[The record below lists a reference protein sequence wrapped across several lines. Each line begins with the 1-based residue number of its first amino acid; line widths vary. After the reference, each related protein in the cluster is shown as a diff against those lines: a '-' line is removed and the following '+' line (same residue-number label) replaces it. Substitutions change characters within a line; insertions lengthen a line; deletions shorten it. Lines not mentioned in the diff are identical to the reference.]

1 MISLFCLSPEEL
13 AFFAAQMRRILYI
26 WLLVWLGAGFP
37 RPALLVAATTAATN
51 AAIPI
56 PAKARIHAVS
66 DPKATSA
73 FIPDPGVVRRLVDR
87 GLLALSGKT
96 NTAAAW
102 KVWVKPTDVVGF
114 KVISSPGTLT
124 GTRPAVIEAL
134 VESLIQSGHSA
145 SKIVIWDR
153 QARDLKTAGFSELAR
168 RLGVRCVATTDVGW
182 DGNQFYEADVLGKLV
197 FGDLEFGKGDRFAV
211 GRRSHV
217 SKLLTREVTQIIPVT
232 PILTHHSGGIYGH
245 LLSLAFGSVDNMY
258 RFEIDPNRTEESVP
272 ELCALDDLMPKVAFG
287 VTDALVGQVRGDD
300 KARLHDTIALNE
312 LRFSSDLVAL
322 DVISMSDV
330 AGARKAYPIEGE
342 KPMRT
347 ELFFNAELL
356 ELGIANTNRIE
367 VLRVP

>member
-1 MISLFCLSPEEL
+1 MH
-13 AFFAAQMRRILYI
+13 RILYI
-26 WLLVWLGAGFP
+26 WVLVWLGLGFHPSAG
-37 RPALLVAATTAATN
+37 LVAATTGATN
-51 AAIPI
+51 ASIPI
-56 PAKARIHAVS
+56 PTQARIHAVS

-73 FIPDPGVVRRLVDR
+73 FIPDSGVVRKLMNR

-96 NTAAAW
+96 NTATAW

-114 KVISSPGTLT
+114 KVISAPGTLT
-124 GTRPAVIEAL
+124 GTRPALVEAL
-134 VESLIQSGHSA
+134 VESLIQSGHPA
-145 SKIVIWDR
+145 GQIVIWDR
-153 QARDLKTAGFSELAR
+153 QARDLKTAGFQELAR

-182 DGNQFYEADVLGKLV
+182 DGNQFYETAVPGKLV

-217 SKLLTREVTQIIPVT
+217 SKLLTQEVTRIIPVT
-232 PILTHHSGGIYGH
+232 PILTHHSGGIYCH

-258 RFEIDPNRTEESVP
+258 RFETDPSRTEESVP

-312 LRFSSDLVAL
+312 LRFGTDLVAL
-322 DVISMSDV
+322 DVISLSDV
-330 AGARKAYPIEGE
+330 ASARKAYPIEGE

-347 ELFFNAELL
+347 DLFFNAELL

-367 VLRVP
+367 LLRVP